1 MAGSGIF
8 PGWRVPIPM
17 PGWQAGR
24 PPALP
29 EEDHRARPVVLGD
42 HVEAVYEGRRIVMIP
57 ECELRMLLPRMISQR
72 ADLRTQAANI
82 RAELDHALLLGWV
95 PHYTEDCQVRRRADQ
110 LEILMV
116 VVEREARVSQAI
128 SHAVQRLLILNP
140 LAVINRPYP

>member
-1 MAGSGIF
+1 MGENGRF

-24 PPALP
+24 PPAHP

-82 RAELDHALLLGWV
+82 RAELDQAVLLGWV
-95 PHYTEDCQVRRRADQ
+95 PHNTENCQVRRRADQ

-116 VVEREARVSQAI
+116 VVEREARISQAI

-140 LAVINRPYP
+140 LAVIHGPYP

>member
-1 MAGSGIF
+1 MGDNGRF

-17 PGWQAGR
+17 PGWHAGR
-24 PPALP
+24 PPAHP
-29 EEDHRARPVVLGD
+29 EEDHRARAVVLGD

-82 RAELDHALLLGWV
+82 RADLEQTVRLGWE
-95 PHYTEDCQVRRRADQ
+95 PHNTENCHVRRRADQ

-116 VVEREARVSQAI
+116 VVEREARISQAI

-140 LAVINRPYP
+140 LAVIHGPYP

>member
-1 MAGSGIF
+1 MGENGRF

-24 PPALP
+24 SPAHL

-82 RAELDHALLLGWV
+82 RAELDQAVLLGWV
-95 PHYTEDCQVRRRADQ
+95 PHNTENCQVRRRADQ

-116 VVEREARVSQAI
+116 VVEREARISQAI

-140 LAVINRPYP
+140 LAVIHGPYP